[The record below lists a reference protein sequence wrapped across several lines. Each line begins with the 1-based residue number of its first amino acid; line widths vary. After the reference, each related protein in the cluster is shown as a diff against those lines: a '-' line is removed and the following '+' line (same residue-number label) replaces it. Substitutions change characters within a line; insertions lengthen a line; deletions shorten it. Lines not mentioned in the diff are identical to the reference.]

1 MMTETTAYSLRAP
14 ANDEEWR
21 TYHAIRR
28 RVLFE
33 NRGLFGVYNETHPDE
48 FARGNHPMLLLHGGE
63 SIGVI
68 RIDVDGELAIFRR
81 VAIREDVQRCGH
93 GKVML
98 SLAADFALGKG
109 CRLVKSYVNPE
120 AVGFYERCG
129 FNHDTSTVADE
140 KHVLMFKK
148 WA

>member
-1 MMTETTAYSLRAP
+1 MTKDTAYHLRPP
-14 ANDEEWR
+14 ASDQEWR

-28 RVLFE
+28 KVLFE
-33 NRGLFGVYNETHPDE
+33 NRGQVGVYNETHPDE
-48 FARGNHPMLLLHGGE
+48 FAKGNHPMLLIYRGE

-93 GKVML
+93 GRVML
-98 SLAADFALGKG
+98 SLAEGFALDKG
-109 CRLVKSYVNPE
+109 CSLVKSYVDPD

-129 FNHDTSTVADE
+129 FNHETSTAVDE
-140 KHVLMFKK
+140 KHVLMYKK